1 MVMQYP
7 LWRSMYACMKE
18 KEVKFIWSIFLE
30 VSYTLKGIRTLKIK
44 GKIEGVS
51 LR

>member
-18 KEVKFIWSIFLE
+18 KEVKFIWRYFFGG
-30 VSYTLKGIRTLKIK
+30 TLYPQGYKNT
-44 GKIEGVS
+44 
-51 LR
+51 